1 MHDSEACGV
10 LRDSLTM
17 TDSCLLLV
25 ERFGKGGITVRK
37 IFGGG
42 IIRHGFDWEAMK
54 DTKLFRKGF
63 LGGTTSFLPSASS
76 FVVVMKCRRC
86 SNPLQRKRRC

>member
-37 IFGGG
+37 ILWGG
-42 IIRHGFDWEAMK
+42 IIRHWFHWEAMK
-54 DTKLFRKGF
+54 TSNFFGKGF
-63 LGGTTSFLPSASS
+63 WEEHVFFSP
-76 FVVVMKCRRC
+76 
-86 SNPLQRKRRC
+86 PLLLLLLLL